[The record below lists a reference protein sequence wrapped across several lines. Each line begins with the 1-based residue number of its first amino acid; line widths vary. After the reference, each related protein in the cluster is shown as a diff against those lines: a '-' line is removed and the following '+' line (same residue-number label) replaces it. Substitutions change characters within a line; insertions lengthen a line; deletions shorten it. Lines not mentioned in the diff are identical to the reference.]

1 MSSLLPKFVS
11 RVDFKSYDE
20 FKENLKIIVPANFNF
35 AYDVVDAYA
44 AENPGKRALVWC
56 NDNGEEKII
65 TFGELKTL
73 SDKAANLFV
82 QYGVKKGDTVML
94 TLKSRWEF
102 WVCMVGLN
110 KIGAIS
116 IPSTHM
122 LKART
127 SSTASGKP
135 T

>member
-20 FKENLKIIVPANFNF
+20 FKESLKIIVPANFNF

-44 AENPGKRALVWC
+44 AENPKKRALVWC

-73 SDKAANLFV
+73 SDKAANLDQARRLSGRRHVLGEDVLFDLCV
-82 QYGVKKGDTVML
+82 ERL
-94 TLKSRWEF
+94 A
-102 WVCMVGLN
+102 N
-110 KIGAIS
+110 GA
-116 IPSTHM
+116 
-122 LKART
+122 A
-127 SSTASGKP
+127 
-135 T
+135 